1 MFNYIVEQDDVLGE
15 KIDSVDSSV
24 KQLFDMVYA
33 IYNKLGLDNVIEPS
47 TNVLPAIIEE
57 IKKISDED
65 LDWRTL
71 GNEPEPEPEPDY
83 DEEWREL
90 DAGSEE
96 EQNDNAPQSTRTRT
110 VASDGN
116 EAYEESWREIH

>member
-1 MFNYIVEQDDVLGE
+1 
-15 KIDSVDSSV
+15 
-24 KQLFDMVYA
+24 MVYA

-57 IKKISDED
+57 IKKLSDED

-71 GNEPEPEPEPDY
+71 GNEPEPDY

-96 EQNDNAPQSTRTRT
+96 EQNDNALQSTITRT

-116 EAYEESWREIH
+116 EAYEETWREIN